1 MEPWHP
7 HVTVAVVVE
16 REGRFLMVEERCKQS
31 GKMVFNQPAGH
42 LEAGETLQQAAL
54 REAREETGW
63 QVELNAVLGLSIFE
77 SPLNGHTYARTTF
90 SARAIAPL
98 ENAELDPDIHR
109 VHWLTHEEIVAN
121 SAKLRSPLV
130 LASIERYQ
138 RGEHYPLDLIYN
150 A

>member
-54 REAREETGW
+54 REAREETG
-63 QVELNAVLGLSIFE
+63 
-77 SPLNGHTYARTTF
+77 
-90 SARAIAPL
+90 
-98 ENAELDPDIHR
+98 
-109 VHWLTHEEIVAN
+109 
-121 SAKLRSPLV
+121 
-130 LASIERYQ
+130 
-138 RGEHYPLDLIYN
+138 
-150 A
+150 